1 VKAILPACCLTG
13 ATAWSIL
20 CATPLTAAGDR
31 DYDYEPP
38 RPGSYQLPVIK
49 AAGDGSLINSTG
61 KPVELRDL
69 TRGRVT
75 VLSFI
80 YTRCSAARACP
91 YATNVL
97 GQLHLASSEDK
108 DLANGMRLLSISFD
122 PEYDTPHR
130 LADYADAVRDTST
143 GCDWQFLTARS
154 VREIQPILN
163 SFGQNVDKR
172 SNATDPDGPL
182 SHVVRVFL
190 IDQQGR
196 IRNIYSSAT
205 LDPRLV
211 IADVKTM
218 LGRTR

>member
-1 VKAILPACCLTG
+1 MACVQA
-13 ATAWSIL
+13 ATA
-20 CATPLTAAGDR
+20 AVDR

-38 RPGSYQLPVIK
+38 QPGTYQLPVIK
-49 AAGDGSLINSTG
+49 PAAGGSLVDSTG
-61 KPVELRDL
+61 KAVELREL

-75 VLSFI
+75 VMSFI
-80 YTRCSAARACP
+80 YTRCSASRACP

-108 DLANGMRLLSISFD
+108 DLANGMRLLSVSFD
-122 PEYDTPHR
+122 PDYDTPLQ
-130 LADYADAVRDTST
+130 LANYADAVRDATT

-154 VREIQPILN
+154 AHAMEPILAAY
-163 SFGQNVDKR
+163 GQTVDKR
-172 SNATDPDGPL
+172 ASAKDPDGPL

-190 IDQQGR
+190 IDQQGQ

-211 IADVKTM
+211 IADVKT
-218 LGRTR
+218 LLLLQNR